1 MEEIDL
7 KELFDIFWKKKVF
20 ILLVTVLFA
29 VLGFGYTKYVV
40 VPEYESLTTLILT
53 KSNNTENNTITGND
67 VTLNQQLVA
76 TYTELI
82 KTNNIIREVLKNL
95 EDINIEEETLRNNIT
110 VRLVTSTQLI
120 EISVKN
126 SDPKIAKDL
135 TNEIAKVF
143 IEKAKDIYKL
153 DNLQIVDKAKEE
165 EQPYNINYK
174 KNIIFFGM
182 IGFIVSAGFV
192 FIRSLLDTTIKKSEE
207 AEKRLGLTVLASIPQ
222 YHYELKQQGN
232 ENKKELMISQ
242 NPKSPISEIFR
253 TLRTNLQ
260 FMTSNQGM
268 KTLLV
273 TSSVPGEGKS
283 WVSANLAISFANE
296 GKKVALI
303 DSDMRKGRLHEIFE
317 IERKPGLSN
326 YLSGISEIENKED
339 MMAYFQTTSI
349 NGVYVMSTGD
359 IPPNPSELLGLEKM
373 QEFLTKL
380 KNTFDMVIFDGTPAL
395 LVTDSIILAKMLDG
409 SLLVT
414 SYQSTKMGEIEKVKK
429 MIEHVGGTITGLVIN
444 KIPVKAKNYEHSY
457 YYGQREEKQDETNMQ
472 TQETQNNVSEEKK
485 ENKDD

>member
-95 EDINIEEETLRNNIT
+95 DNINIEEETLRNNIT

-192 FIRSLLDTTIKKSEE
+192 FIRSLLDTTIKKS
-207 AEKRLGLTVLASIPQ
+207 
-222 YHYELKQQGN
+222 
-232 ENKKELMISQ
+232 
-242 NPKSPISEIFR
+242 
-253 TLRTNLQ
+253 
-260 FMTSNQGM
+260 
-268 KTLLV
+268 
-273 TSSVPGEGKS
+273 
-283 WVSANLAISFANE
+283 
-296 GKKVALI
+296 
-303 DSDMRKGRLHEIFE
+303 
-317 IERKPGLSN
+317 
-326 YLSGISEIENKED
+326 
-339 MMAYFQTTSI
+339 
-349 NGVYVMSTGD
+349 
-359 IPPNPSELLGLEKM
+359 
-373 QEFLTKL
+373 
-380 KNTFDMVIFDGTPAL
+380 
-395 LVTDSIILAKMLDG
+395 
-409 SLLVT
+409 
-414 SYQSTKMGEIEKVKK
+414 
-429 MIEHVGGTITGLVIN
+429 
-444 KIPVKAKNYEHSY
+444 
-457 YYGQREEKQDETNMQ
+457 
-472 TQETQNNVSEEKK
+472 
-485 ENKDD
+485 

>member
-95 EDINIEEETLRNNIT
+95 DNINIEEETLRNNIT

-126 SDPKIAKDL
+126 SNPKVAKDL

-153 DNLQIVDKAKEE
+153 DNLQIVDEAKEE

-182 IGFIVSAGFV
+182 IGFIVSAGFL
-192 FIRSLLDTTIKKSEE
+192 FIIILLYTTIKK
-207 AEKRLGLTVLASIPQ
+207 I
-222 YHYELKQQGN
+222 
-232 ENKKELMISQ
+232 
-242 NPKSPISEIFR
+242 
-253 TLRTNLQ
+253 
-260 FMTSNQGM
+260 
-268 KTLLV
+268 
-273 TSSVPGEGKS
+273 
-283 WVSANLAISFANE
+283 
-296 GKKVALI
+296 
-303 DSDMRKGRLHEIFE
+303 
-317 IERKPGLSN
+317 
-326 YLSGISEIENKED
+326 
-339 MMAYFQTTSI
+339 
-349 NGVYVMSTGD
+349 
-359 IPPNPSELLGLEKM
+359 
-373 QEFLTKL
+373 
-380 KNTFDMVIFDGTPAL
+380 
-395 LVTDSIILAKMLDG
+395 
-409 SLLVT
+409 
-414 SYQSTKMGEIEKVKK
+414 
-429 MIEHVGGTITGLVIN
+429 
-444 KIPVKAKNYEHSY
+444 
-457 YYGQREEKQDETNMQ
+457 
-472 TQETQNNVSEEKK
+472 
-485 ENKDD
+485 